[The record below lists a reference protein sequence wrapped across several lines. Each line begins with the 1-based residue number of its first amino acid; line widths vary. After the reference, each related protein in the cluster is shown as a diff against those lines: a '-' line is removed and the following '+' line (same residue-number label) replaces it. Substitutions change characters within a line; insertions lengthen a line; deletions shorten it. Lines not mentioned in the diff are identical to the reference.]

1 MVFFSSWSDSWCW
14 IRNCSRTLGMQMD
27 LKTKIHNFNRQTE
40 YHRCLTAFWGK
51 YIHKKKKTTMNFKA
65 LNSVLCSP
73 QRKYIL
79 FLLCYQLYYALL
91 KEKKQVFRLC
101 FFLMQNLCVR
111 WYISWRKTVK
121 SSLKSCQKVINF

>member
-1 MVFFSSWSDSWCW
+1 
-14 IRNCSRTLGMQMD
+14 
-27 LKTKIHNFNRQTE
+27 
-40 YHRCLTAFWGK
+40 
-51 YIHKKKKTTMNFKA
+51 MNFKA
-65 LNSVLCSP
+65 LNFVLHSP

-111 WYISWRKTVK
+111 WYIS
-121 SSLKSCQKVINF
+121 